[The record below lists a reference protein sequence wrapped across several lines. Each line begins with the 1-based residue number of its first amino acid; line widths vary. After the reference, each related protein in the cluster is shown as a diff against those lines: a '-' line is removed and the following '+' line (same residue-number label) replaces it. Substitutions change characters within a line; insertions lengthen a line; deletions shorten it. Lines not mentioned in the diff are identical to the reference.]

1 MKKDSGPGE
10 VFRRFPREGPI
21 AALAEAIE
29 RCTGTPAPPDAG
41 ALRAA
46 LTAAFPDLPEP
57 DSLEGCTDHPALTV
71 RRRVPVL
78 GREAVKLV
86 ILPRGDVLEVR
97 VRAELPGG
105 PYRKETLLKVLAEI
119 EAVEAAL
126 AGRSGARD
134 GAGGRE
140 GRSSP

>member
-1 MKKDSGPGE
+1 LRTTDEKAVGPDE
-10 VFRRFPREGPI
+10 VFRRFPREGAI
-21 AALAEAIE
+21 GALAETIE

-46 LTAAFPDLPEP
+46 LAAAFPDLPEP
-57 DSLEGCTDHPALTV
+57 DAIEGCTDHPALTL
-71 RRRVPVL
+71 RLRVPGL

-86 ILPRGDVLEVR
+86 LLPRGDVLEAR

-105 PYRKETLLKVLAEI
+105 AYRKETLLKVLGE
-119 EAVEAAL
+119 VEEVERAL
-126 AGRSGARD
+126 
-134 GAGGRE
+134 GGRE